1 MSMARS
7 RLQLMPQMANAPGTE
22 PLLRLENLCTRYGAI
37 LAVDD
42 IDFRVQ
48 PGQIVALVGAN
59 GAGKTSLLRTIS
71 GLQPASSGRIVYKG
85 QDITRRT
92 APRRVRLGI
101 SQVPEGRQVF
111 GPMTV
116 EDNLLLGAYIR
127 PAGPELRADL
137 DRMYTLF
144 PVLREKRFQA
154 AAALSGGQQQMLAL
168 GRALM
173 AQPKLLLL
181 DEPSMGLAPL
191 VVREIFAVVQRLQKQ
206 GLTILLVE
214 QNAQA
219 ALGIAD
225 QAYVLESG
233 RVVLSGRGSELLE
246 NADVKKAYL
255 GI

>member
-1 MSMARS
+1 MSMASS
-7 RLQLMPQMANAPGTE
+7 RTLLMPQPANDPGTE
-22 PLLRLENLCTRYGAI
+22 PVLRLEGVSTRYGAI
-37 LAVDD
+37 LALDK
-42 IDFRVQ
+42 IDVRVQ

-85 QDITRRT
+85 QDITRLT

-127 PAGPELRADL
+127 PAGPDLQADL
-137 DRMYTLF
+137 EHMYTLF
-144 PVLREKRFQA
+144 PVLREKRLQA

-173 AQPKLLLL
+173 ARPKLLLL

-191 VVREIFAVVQRLQKQ
+191 VVREIFATVQRLRKQ

-233 RVVLSGRGSELLE
+233 RVVLSGSGSELRE
-246 NADVKKAYL
+246 NGDVKKAYL